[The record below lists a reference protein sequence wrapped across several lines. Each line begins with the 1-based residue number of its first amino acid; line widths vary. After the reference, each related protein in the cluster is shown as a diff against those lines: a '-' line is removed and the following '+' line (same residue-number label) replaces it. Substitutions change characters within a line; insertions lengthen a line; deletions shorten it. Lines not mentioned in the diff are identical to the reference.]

1 MLCFAM
7 KSRSVERA
15 LDGRESRGEAFA
27 NFRDQRRS
35 FVSAPARARLWRAGR
50 KILNLCIIRTRPP
63 KSVRS
68 LIGRTISSQSAR
80 WIGQALR
87 IQYWGRVVT

>member
-7 KSRSVERA
+7 TSRSVERA
-15 LDGRESRGEAFA
+15 LDGRESGERHSRIFA
-27 NFRDQRRS
+27 TRDGS
-35 FVSAPARARLWRAGR
+35 FVSAPARARLWRAGG
-50 KILNLCIIRTRPP
+50 KILNLCINRTRPP

>member
-27 NFRDQRRS
+27 SFATRDGPL
-35 FVSAPARARLWRAGR
+35 SAHRPGR
-50 KILNLCIIRTRPP
+50 DYGGLVE
-63 KSVRS
+63 KS
-68 LIGRTISSQSAR
+68 
-80 WIGQALR
+80 
-87 IQYWGRVVT
+87 